1 MLKNSKYIALIDCDS
16 FFCSCE
22 RKLNPDLEGK
32 PLCVVSGNRGC
43 VISRSKE
50 AKDMGIPMGMPLF
63 QAVRQFPECIYI
75 NAVHSNYLEISKQ
88 IMAILRDFSPTV
100 EVYSID
106 EAFMDLTGLTK
117 LYGMNYYE
125 LAKHIRQKIKT
136 EVNMPVSIGVS
147 RSKTLAKLASDRAKN
162 SDNGVVLI
170 GKCKIKKYLKKVDI
184 SEIWGIGYRLTKRC
198 HTYGII
204 TAEEFVKTQDKIIK
218 TVFGM
223 NGMAMKYELLGDSVL
238 PINAEYELP
247 KSISDTQSFEEF
259 TSDLSYLKNEL
270 MVHIHS
276 VSSKL
281 RRINCKCQR
290 IGLIVKTK
298 DFRYFFEE
306 KKLPC
311 PTNFELDISKYALE
325 LLDKIYSP
333 EIIYRSIGIVLED
346 FIEIQSEQLSLF
358 DENNKKLK
366 SENLGKAIDNLENRF
381 GKNIVRIGFKDKE
394 VRNKQDFMSKP
405 NGVY

>member
-1 MLKNSKYIALIDCDS
+1 MTSQKYIALIDCDS

-32 PLCVVSGNRGC
+32 ALCVVSGDRGC
-43 VISRSKE
+43 VISRSRE
-50 AKDMGIPMGMPLF
+50 AKKMGIKMGAPLF
-63 QAVRQFPECIYI
+63 QAVREFPECIYI
-75 NAVHSNYLEISKQ
+75 NATHSKYLEISKQ
-88 IMAILRDFSPTV
+88 IMAILQDFSPNV

-106 EAFMDLTGLTK
+106 EAFVDLTGLTK
-117 LYGMNYYE
+117 LYKKNYYE
-125 LAKHIRQKIKT
+125 LAKYIREKIKN

-147 RSKTLAKLASDRAKN
+147 RSKTLAKLASDRAK
-162 SDNGVVLI
+162 DVDDGIVLI
-170 GKCKIKKYLKKVDI
+170 GKNKIHRYLKNVDI

-218 TVFGM
+218 STFGM
-223 NGMAMKYELLGDSVL
+223 NGMTTKYELLGDYVL
-238 PINAEYELP
+238 PINSEYELP
-247 KSISDTQSFEEF
+247 KSISDTQSFTEF
-259 TSDLSYLKNEL
+259 TSDLNYLKNEL

-281 RRINCKCQR
+281 RRINCKCKR

-298 DFRYFFEE
+298 DFKYFFEE
-306 KKLPC
+306 KKLPY
-311 PTNFELDISKYALE
+311 PTNFELDISKFAFEMLE
-325 LLDKIYSP
+325 KIYSP
-333 EIIYRSIGIVLED
+333 QIIYRSIGIVLED
-346 FIEIQSEQLSLF
+346 FIEVSQEQLSLF
-358 DENNKKLK
+358 DDTNKKIK
-366 SENLGKAIDNLENRF
+366 SENLGKAIDNLEYKF

-405 NGVY
+405 KGIY